1 MTVIDTDGNTFDMPT
16 PREVRLATL
25 DEVRRRV
32 EELWHEPGQHVCP
45 DEVRGV
51 LDEGKTNYCAAC
63 EGYARRLDKVI
74 GLLRGVLYNTE
85 GTTTVD
91 AIDAAEA
98 YLDEIEQ
105 TAPTS
110 EQVETVSDSD
120 EDGEMADDIQAI
132 RERDEG
138 ERHKPFSGHGSHA
151 IAIADRHTLL
161 AEIDR
166 LKAELKNAVEYND
179 QDFEVIES
187 ISKER
192 DRLNAELA
200 EAQDLIDSLE
210 GDPEQVMWKVA
221 ACKAER
227 ARIVAVL
234 HKVRDRWAR
243 QSSWW
248 VAANSAIKAIEADA

>member
-1 MTVIDTDGNTFDMPT
+1 MIKRYTPGFDPVAHGAMMMASDDGEWVKWEDVAALNEALD
-16 PREVRLATL
+16 RAEATL
-25 DEVRRRV
+25 RIQRGETIKGLEV
-32 EELWHEPGQHVCP
+32 
-45 DEVRGV
+45 
-51 LDEGKTNYCAAC
+51 
-63 EGYARRLDKVI
+63 
-74 GLLRGVLYNTE
+74 
-85 GTTTVD
+85 
-91 AIDAAEA
+91 
-98 YLDEIEQ
+98 
-105 TAPTS
+105 
-110 EQVETVSDSD
+110 
-120 EDGEMADDIQAI
+120 
-132 RERDEG
+132 
-138 ERHKPFSGHGSHA
+138 
-151 IAIADRHTLL
+151 IADLR